1 METLKASM
9 TQDLKLAG
17 FSDSTRS
24 IYLRAVLEFAQFLA
38 RSPAEI
44 GQPEVRTWV
53 EHLTARGLSA
63 QRRRQHFAALKFLYA
78 RTLGRPEVT
87 AFLSWPKDAQR
98 LPVVICRGDVERLL
112 RAFREPKYRVFFTLM
127 YATGLRLVE
136 ACRLETRDI
145 DATRGVI
152 HIRNGKGGSERLVT
166 LGPRLLDTLRS
177 YWKFVRPPSPWLFAS
192 ARGTH
197 LSPEVARTALRLAC
211 AQAGIARRI
220 TPHVIRHCFA
230 THMLEA
236 GAELRII
243 QVLLGHRSIR
253 TTTRY
258 AHVSADMISNA
269 VSPLDCLWKGREMNI

>member
-9 TQDLKLAG
+9 TQDLELAG

-24 IYLRAVLEFAQFLA
+24 IYLRAVLEFAQFLD

-44 GQPEVRTWV
+44 GQAEVRTWV

-98 LPVVICRGDVERLL
+98 LPIVICRGDVERVL

-152 HIRNGKGGSERLVT
+152 HVRNGKGGSERLVT
-166 LGPRLLDTLRS
+166 LGPRLLYTLRS

-197 LSPEVARTALRLAC
+197 VSPEVARTALRLAC

-243 QVLLGHRSIR
+243 QVLLMLQIEF
-253 TTTRY
+253 
-258 AHVSADMISNA
+258 
-269 VSPLDCLWKGREMNI
+269 P

>member
-1 METLKASM
+1 MEKLKVSL
-9 TQDLKLAG
+9 TQDLELAG

-44 GQPEVRTWV
+44 GQPEVRRWV
-53 EHLTARGLSA
+53 EHLTARRLSA
-63 QRRRQHFAALKFLYA
+63 QRKRQHFAALKFLYA

-87 AFLSWPKDAQR
+87 AFLSWPKDAHR
-98 LPVVICRGDVERLL
+98 LPVVVCRRDVERLL

-127 YATGLRLVE
+127 YATGVRLLE

-145 DATRGVI
+145 DAARGVI
-152 HIRNGKGGSERLVT
+152 HIRNCKGGSERMVT
-166 LGPRLLDTLRS
+166 LRPRLLDSLRA
-177 YWKFVRPPSPWLFAS
+177 YWRLVRPPSPWLFAS
-192 ARGTH
+192 KRGTH
-197 LSPEVARTALRLAC
+197 LNPEVARTALKMASV
-211 AQAGIARRI
+211 QAGIAPRI

-236 GAELRII
+236 GADLRVI

-258 AHVSADMISNA
+258 AHVSADMIANA
-269 VSPLDCLWKGREMNI
+269 LSPLDGL

>member
-1 METLKASM
+1 
-9 TQDLKLAG
+9 
-17 FSDSTRS
+17 
-24 IYLRAVLEFAQFLA
+24 
-38 RSPAEI
+38 
-44 GQPEVRTWV
+44 
-53 EHLTARGLSA
+53 
-63 QRRRQHFAALKFLYA
+63 
-78 RTLGRPEVT
+78 
-87 AFLSWPKDAQR
+87 
-98 LPVVICRGDVERLL
+98 
-112 RAFREPKYRVFFTLM
+112 M
-127 YATGLRLVE
+127 YATGVRLVE

-152 HIRNGKGGSERLVT
+152 HVRNGKGGSERLVT

-197 LSPEVARTALRLAC
+197 LSLEVARTALRLAC

-258 AHVSADMISNA
+258 AHVSAEMISNA
-269 VSPLDCLWKGREMNI
+269 LSPLDCLWKGQGMDI